1 RLGGAVPLSEY
12 EQRVLEE
19 LEQQLRSD
27 DPKLADTISGRA
39 SRRPLQIGLGIV
51 GLLGG
56 LAALVAG
63 PTTGEL
69 WLSALGF
76 LFMFAGVLVALSR
89 PKGKGSGHD
98 SNVHPIRGGGGG
110 KGAQAPSQQAGSS
123 GFLDRLEERWE
134 KRRREP

>member
-1 RLGGAVPLSEY
+1 MPLSEY

-27 DPKLADTISGRA
+27 DPKLAETISGRT

-56 LAALVAG
+56 LTALVAG
-63 PTTGEL
+63 LASGRL
-69 WLSALGF
+69 WLSAIGF
-76 LFMFAGVLVALSR
+76 LLMFAGVLVAMSR
-89 PKGKGSGHD
+89 PRRAGGDGA
-98 SNVHPIRGGGGG
+98 NVHPIRGGKGGGG
-110 KGAQAPSQQAGSS
+110 KAPQKDS
-123 GFLDRLEERWE
+123 GLMHRLEERWE